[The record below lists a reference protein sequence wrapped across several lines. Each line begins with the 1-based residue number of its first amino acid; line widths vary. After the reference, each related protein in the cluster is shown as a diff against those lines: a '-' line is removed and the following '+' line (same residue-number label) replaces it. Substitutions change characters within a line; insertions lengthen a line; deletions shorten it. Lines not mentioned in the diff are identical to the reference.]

1 MAAGGYDA
9 STKGVMVTA
18 FPEQTPR
25 ILILGVGNILFT
37 DEGIGVRA
45 VNYLIEKF
53 TFSDNVTLRDG
64 STLGIELMDPI
75 MQCDQLVVLDAVL
88 GDEPPGSIY
97 RLTGEDLRKSISF
110 RNSMHQTDLVDTLI
124 FCRLAGKCPDAVII
138 GMEPRDMETMSI
150 ELSSLVRKRIPVMA
164 VRVLEEIQ
172 NLGGEYDPRISDIPQ
187 GGSVCVSRFQ
197 HK

>member
-1 MAAGGYDA
+1 MAAFRE
-9 STKGVMVTA
+9 K
-18 FPEQTPR
+18 TPR

-45 VNYLIEKF
+45 VNYLIEKY

-75 MQCDQLVVLDAVL
+75 MQCDHLVVLDAVL

-124 FCRLAGKCPDAVII
+124 FCRLAGKCPEAVII
-138 GMEPRDMETMSI
+138 GMEPEDMETMSI
-150 ELSSLVRKRIPVMA
+150 ELSSSVRERIPLMA
-164 VRVLEEIQ
+164 VRVLEEIE
-172 NLGGEYDPRISDIPQ
+172 NLGEEYDHRVCGVPQ

-197 HK
+197 YK